1 MSIQQEIILRYRSSG
16 HVRFQIPERL
26 CNKEIATFVSD
37 AILQFEGVYR
47 VNLFRNKK
55 KLAIR
60 FVEETLSIHQLSKQ
74 LLHLFIE
81 LEEKSYLISKSQ
93 PKTSEIIKN
102 KLAEWKPSRWAKDK
116 YTETKETAQA
126 FGILAKFGLKKKPE
140 ILKNPEKMLITFF
153 NDVLVLFL
161 IKTHW
166 KLISKKWLLAPLK
179 YRYQWLTIFYL
190 MYLFIRSKSDNHK

>member
-26 CNKEIATFVSD
+26 CSKEVATFVSD

-55 KLAIR
+55 KLSIR
-60 FVEETLSIHQLSKQ
+60 FIEDSLSFHELSKH
-74 LLHLFIE
+74 LLNLLIE
-81 LEEKSYLISKSQ
+81 LEEKAYFKSKPQ

-102 KLAEWKPSRWAKDK
+102 KLAEWRPSRWAKDK

-126 FGILAKFGLKKKPE
+126 FGILAKFGLKKNQKFSKIPKK
-140 ILKNPEKMLITFF
+140 LSL
-153 NDVLVLFL
+153 LF
-161 IKTHW
+161 
-166 KLISKKWLLAPLK
+166 S
-179 YRYQWLTIFYL
+179 
-190 MYLFIRSKSDNHK
+190 MMS